1 MSPSHNHPQLDGTGM
16 HDLARRLWPIHRSI
30 TGDGVRQTLSIL
42 REFLPNLVVHE
53 VPSGTPVFD
62 WTIPDEW
69 CIRGARLTGPDEE
82 VTVDLKDNNLHVLG
96 YSTGVS
102 QHMNLDQL
110 QENLHS
116 LPDQPDAIP
125 FITSYYHRNW
135 GMCLSHNQ
143 RQSLQP
149 GSYHVEIDADHTPG
163 SLTYGELVIPGES
176 EDEIF
181 ISTYICHPSMAN
193 NELSGPV
200 VTTALALWLQQQT
213 RHYTYRIVFV
223 PESIGAIT
231 YTSQH
236 LNHLRQ
242 HTVAGFNLTCI
253 GDDRAFTY
261 LASRTGNLRIDRIA
275 RRQLSMRPNP
285 RSYSYLD
292 RGSDERTYC
301 APGIDLPLVSLMRSR
316 YGDYPEYHTSLD
328 NLEDVVTPSGLQGGF
343 DFARDCI
350 ADLEEELVL
359 RAQQCAEPQLGR
371 RGLYHAMLNK
381 NTSDIVMLRT
391 NVLAYADGRHS
402 IQDLADL
409 LQRPLNEIT
418 EVAEELQDHGLVHFE
433 HQGVQ

>member
-1 MSPSHNHPQLDGTGM
+1 M

-30 TGDGVRQTLSIL
+30 TGDGVRQTLAIL
-42 REFLPNLVVHE
+42 REFLPSLVIHE
-53 VPSGTPVFD
+53 VPSGTQVFD
-62 WTIPDEW
+62 WTIPYEW
-69 CIRGARLTGPDEE
+69 SIRGARLTGPDQE
-82 VTVDLKDNNLHVLG
+82 VIVDLEDNNLHVLG
-96 YSTGVS
+96 YSTGIS
-102 QHMNLDQL
+102 QHMGLDQL
-110 QENLHS
+110 QEHLHS

-135 GMCLSHNQ
+135 GICLSHNQ

-149 GSYHVEIDADHTPG
+149 GSYHVEIDADHAPG
-163 SLTYGELVIPGES
+163 SLTYGELVIPGDS

-200 VTTALALWLQQQT
+200 VATALALWLQQRT

-231 YTSQH
+231 YTSQRLH
-236 LNHLRQ
+236 HLRK

-261 LASRTGNLRIDRIA
+261 LASRIGNLRIDRIA
-275 RRQLSMRPNP
+275 QRQLWKRPNP

-328 NLEDVVTPSGLQGGF
+328 NLKDVVTPSGLQGGF
-343 DFARDCI
+343 DFVRDCI
-350 ADLEEELVL
+350 MDLEGEPVL
-359 RAQQCAEPQLGR
+359 QAQQCAEPQLGR

-391 NVLAYADGRHS
+391 NVLAYADGQHS

-409 LQRPLNEIT
+409 LQKPVEEVT
-418 EVAEELQDHGLVHFE
+418 EVAEELHDHGLVRFE
-433 HQGVQ
+433 HQGVS